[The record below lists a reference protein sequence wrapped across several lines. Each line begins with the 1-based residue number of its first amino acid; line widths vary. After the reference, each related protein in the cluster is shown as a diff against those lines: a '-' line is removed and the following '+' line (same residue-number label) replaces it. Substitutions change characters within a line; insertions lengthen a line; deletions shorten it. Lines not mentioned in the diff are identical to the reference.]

1 MALPLPS
8 TSTAGSAA
16 FHTVPPPPLPLLPLR
31 AIVKA
36 FVQLDGIILA
46 PPYTTAASKLV
57 PVVVGVPV
65 IEALVVVV
73 AAVEVSGPR
82 HVTRDPGG
90 GLSAS
95 VNCIDVL

>member
-16 FHTVPPPPLPLLPLR
+16 FHTVPPPLPLLPLR
-31 AIVKA
+31 VIVKA
-36 FVQLDGIILA
+36 FVQLEGRILA
-46 PPYTTAASKLV
+46 PPYTTAAAEFA
-57 PVVVGVPV
+57 PVVVR
-65 IEALVVVV
+65 
-73 AAVEVSGPR
+73 VEVSGPR